1 MRLDVAARVLAAT
14 DRALACRPMPS
25 RISMVKKAAA
35 KVLQPGEELESACM
49 VSLPG
54 TMKREGRQAM
64 LCGALGVRVVQIDDD
79 AFPEKLLAATTSQR
93 ILLFE
98 QSLFARAKGLV
109 ADIPLDQVASITA
122 NGTSRAQ
129 VSLKILNFSI
139 NLHDGQQFE
148 LESADPKG
156 ADELIRTVQTRL
168 A

>member
-1 MRLDVAARVLAAT
+1 
-14 DRALACRPMPS
+14 MPS

-35 KVLQPGEELESACM
+35 KVLQPGEQLESACM

-54 TMKREGRQAM
+54 TMKKEGRQAM
-64 LCGALGVRVVQIDDD
+64 LRGALGVRVIEIDDD
-79 AFPEKLLAATTSQR
+79 AFPEKLLAASTNQR

-109 ADIPLDQVASITA
+109 AEFPLDQVAAVTA
-122 NGTSRAQ
+122 TGTSRAQ

-139 NLHDGQQFE
+139 GLRDGQELE

-156 ADELIRTVQTRL
+156 ADELIRTIQSHL

>member
-1 MRLDVAARVLAAT
+1 
-14 DRALACRPMPS
+14 MPS

-35 KVLQPGEELESACM
+35 KVLQPGEQLESACM

-54 TMKREGRQAM
+54 TMKKEGRQAM
-64 LCGALGVRVVQIDDD
+64 LRGALGVRVIEIDDD
-79 AFPEKLLAATTSQR
+79 AFPEKLLAASTNQR

-109 ADIPLDQVASITA
+109 AELPLDQVAAVTA
-122 NGTSRAQ
+122 TGTSRAQ

-139 NLHDGQQFE
+139 GLRDGQELE

-156 ADELIRTVQTRL
+156 ADELIRTIQSHL